1 MSATFKTICR
11 TTNVRY
17 TTRDAGMGAGIM
29 LAGTLVLVVIGT
41 MLKQSGYGAAGD
53 AVLMNGFMFAL
64 VLSMPFWLLK
74 GQPWRAQVVL
84 IGGILLVLTA
94 IAYVAYLW

>member
-1 MSATFKTICR
+1 
-11 TTNVRY
+11 
-17 TTRDAGMGAGIM
+17 
-29 LAGTLVLVVIGT
+29 
-41 MLKQSGYGAAGD
+41 
-53 AVLMNGFMFAL
+53 MFAL